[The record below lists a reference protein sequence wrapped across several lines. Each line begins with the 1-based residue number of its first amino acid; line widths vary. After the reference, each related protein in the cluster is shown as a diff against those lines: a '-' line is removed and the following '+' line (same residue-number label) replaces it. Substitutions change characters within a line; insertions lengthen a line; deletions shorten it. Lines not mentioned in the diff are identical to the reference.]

1 MAGARIIVIAAA
13 MLLLAAAPAR
23 AARLQ
28 WVAGDLHVHT
38 TYSHDSYGGLL
49 DDNTGPEEAYT
60 LGHSVAS
67 QFALARIRGL
77 DFMAISD
84 HNDVRSQS
92 DPGFGDG
99 PLGIPAYE
107 NSLNGHAQ
115 MLGATHVYDS
125 GDKSAAAV
133 QRIAGELRGDGGVFQ
148 VNHPSEGATGDQ
160 LDWEYAYDV
169 VPDTVEAWNIS
180 PLYQPPLPSASDNDG
195 AIRYW
200 EGWLDRGRKVGATG
214 GSDNHYLATTAI
226 QGAGQPTTWVAV
238 RRKTVAGVLEGLR
251 KGRTFVSHQPPAH
264 AGPRVFL
271 EGDRNRNGRYET
283 IAGGTV
289 RAKRGRRARLRVRVH
304 GAPGAKLRIVTG
316 GGILPFDP
324 VTITRARF
332 SHRFTLPAGARWV
345 RAEVVGEDLSEVR
358 RQVCDAPLGA
368 ETTYC
373 RNTIAR
379 LALTS
384 AIYLR

>member
-1 MAGARIIVIAAA
+1 MIAAA
-13 MLLLAAAPAR
+13 MLLLAVTPAQ
-23 AARLQ
+23 AARLK

-67 QFALARIRGL
+67 QFAVARSRGL

-84 HNDVRSQS
+84 HNDVRAQS
-92 DPGFGDG
+92 DPGFGNG
-99 PLGIPAYE
+99 LLGIPAYE
-107 NSLNGHAQ
+107 NSLDGHAQ
-115 MLGATHVYDS
+115 MLGATRLYDN

-133 QRIAGELRGDGGVFQ
+133 ERLAGELRDDGGVFQ
-148 VNHPSEGATGDQ
+148 VNHPAEGATADQ
-160 LDWEYAYDV
+160 LDWRYAYDV
-169 VPDTVEAWNIS
+169 GPDTVEAWNIS

-238 RRKTVAGVLEGLR
+238 RKRSVGGVLEGLR
-251 KGRTFVSHQPPAH
+251 RGRTFISHQPPAH
-264 AGPRVFL
+264 AGPRLLL

-283 IAGGTV
+283 VAGGTI
-289 RAKRGRRARLRVRVH
+289 RAKRGRPARLRVRVH

-316 GGILPFDP
+316 GGILPFEP

-332 SHRFTLPAGARWV
+332 GHRFTLPAGARWV

-358 RQVCDAPLGA
+358 KQVCDAALGA

-379 LALTS
+379 LALSS